1 MAKTKLA
8 ASYLKRIDP
17 RLLKA
22 FAFAA
27 TLVAFAWLVLSHAW
41 FSDDAY
47 FSFRTVDNFINGY
60 GLTWNV
66 AERVQVYTHP
76 LWVLL
81 LSIPYNF
88 SHEIYLTTIFTSLA
102 LTLVLVGLVTFAG
115 TKNFW
120 RGLAAVLLL
129 GLSTA
134 FVDYSS
140 PGLEN
145 PLSHLLLG
153 GFLILFFQQGTSPRK
168 LFWLSLIAALGTVN
182 RLDTALFY
190 FPPLLYEWTRQTNKW
205 RGAGMLALGLVPL
218 FVWEVFSIIYYGFPF
233 PNTYY
238 AKAQNYIGLKESI
251 WAGLNYFY
259 FTFKFDPITWAVIGA
274 PVVTVVWQKTR
285 AGLSVAAGI
294 LLYLIYILSIGG
306 DFMGGR
312 FISSAYLA
320 SVLIL
325 LAFLFP
331 KLSFKKHWA
340 LIPAAVLLSLVAT
353 SPPYFLYPKDFRTSR
368 WPLVGNV
375 VVDERR
381 EFYSTNF
388 VRLEMFHEFN
398 SDPTHNVINNLAF
411 LVRSVFRGTAFRTEA
426 EHDWIDLGLDLQ
438 ERATAEGRIVTVSEG
453 NGLTGFYAGPNVHF
467 IQGLALTD
475 PFLARLPPLYYPNW
489 RSGHFIRSIPRGYTE
504 IEQGSASALSD
515 PILDSYLQKIRL
527 VTRGPIFSLERW
539 QTIWE
544 LNTHGFDYFLPDYE
558 DPFRFPGLT
567 HLTADSANGLE
578 IETSGIAFNGKKG
591 IGLQIDFDHL
601 IHAEGLEIALS
612 AGDSFELLYLD
623 ADENSIGSTTLISDQ
638 VDGIETYSV
647 EIPGSVSSKGF
658 AAIRVLPIRALYT
671 LADSEYSI
679 FQFRLIENQ

>member
-8 ASYLKRIDP
+8 VGNLEKIDP
-17 RLLKA
+17 RFLKA

-47 FSFRTVDNFINGY
+47 FSFRTIDNFINGY

-66 AERVQVYTHP
+66 AERVQVFTHP

-81 LSIPYNF
+81 LSIPYYF
-88 SHEIYLTTIFTSLA
+88 SHEIYLTTIFTSLI
-102 LTLVLVGLVTFAG
+102 LTLVLIGLVVLVGA
-115 TKNFW
+115 KNFW
-120 RGLAAVLLL
+120 RGLAAGLLL

-153 GFLILFFQQGTSPRK
+153 GFLILFFREGTSSRK
-168 LFWLSLIAALGTVN
+168 LFWLALIAALGTVN

-190 FPPLLYEWTRQTNKW
+190 FPPLLYEWTRQKNKW
-205 RGAGMLALGLVPL
+205 RGTGMLALGLLPL
-218 FVWEVFSIIYYGFPF
+218 FAWEIFSVVYYGFPF

-251 WAGLNYFY
+251 WAGLNYLY
-259 FTFKFDPITWAVIGA
+259 FTLKFDPVTWFVIAAALIT
-274 PVVTVVWQKTR
+274 TVWQKTR

-294 LLYLIYILSIGG
+294 VLYLFYILSIGG

-320 SVLIL
+320 GVLVL
-325 LAFLFP
+325 LAYLLP
-331 KLSFKKHWA
+331 KLSLKKHWA
-340 LIPAAVLLSLVAT
+340 LIPAALLLSLVAT
-353 SPPYFLYPKDFRTSR
+353 SPPYLLYPKDFRTSR

-398 SDPTHNVINNLAF
+398 TDPAHTVINNVAY

-438 ERATAEGRIVTVSEG
+438 ERAAAEGRIVTVSEG

-489 RSGHFIRSIPRGYTE
+489 RSGHFIRLIPRGYTE
-504 IEQGSASALSD
+504 IEEGTQSSLSD
-515 PILDSYLQKIRL
+515 PVLDNYFQKIRL
-527 VTRGPIFSLERW
+527 VTQGLLFTTERW
-539 QTIWE
+539 QAIWE
-544 LNTHGFDYFLPDYE
+544 LNTGGFEDFLPNYE
-558 DPFRFPGLT
+558 DRFRFPNLRR
-567 HLTADSANGLE
+567 LTADSSNSLQIEDSGL
-578 IETSGIAFNGKKG
+578 AFNGKKG
-591 IGLQIDFDHL
+591 TGLQIDFDHL
-601 IHAEGLEIALS
+601 VFAQRLEITLS
-612 AGDSFELLYLD
+612 GGDSFELQYLG
-623 ADENSIGSTTLISDQ
+623 ADGNAVGSNSLISDQ
-638 VDGIETYSV
+638 TDGVEIYTV
-647 EIPGSVSSKGF
+647 EIPQSVSRTGF
-658 AAIRVLPIRALYT
+658 AAIRLLPIRALYT

-679 FQFRLIENQ
+679 FGFALITPQ

>member
-1 MAKTKLA
+1 MAKTKRA
-8 ASYLKRIDP
+8 IGYLEKIDP
-17 RLLKA
+17 RLVRA

-27 TLVAFAWLVLSHAW
+27 SLIAFAWLVLSHAW

-66 AERVQVYTHP
+66 AERVQVFTHP

-81 LSIPYNF
+81 LSIPYYF
-88 SHEIYLTTIFTSLA
+88 SHEIYLTTIFTSLI
-102 LTLVLVGLVTFAG
+102 LTLVLIGLIVSVGG
-115 TKNFW
+115 KNFW

-153 GFLILFFQQGTSPRK
+153 GFLILFFQEGTSSKK
-168 LFWLSLIAALGTVN
+168 LFWLSVIAALGTVN

-190 FPPLLYEWTRQTNKW
+190 FPPLLFEWTRQKNKL
-205 RGAGMLALGLVPL
+205 RGAGVLALGLVPL
-218 FVWEVFSIIYYGFPF
+218 FAWEIFSVIYYGFPF

-259 FTFKFDPITWAVIGA
+259 FTLKFDPVTWVVIATAIIT
-274 PVVTVVWQKTR
+274 TVWQKTR
-285 AGLSVAAGI
+285 AGLSVATGI
-294 LLYLIYILSIGG
+294 VLYLIYILSIGG

-320 SVLIL
+320 GVLVL
-325 LAFLFP
+325 LAYLFP
-331 KLSFKKHWA
+331 KLSLKKHWA
-340 LIPAAVLLSLVAT
+340 LIPAAFLLSLVAT

-398 SDPTHNVINNLAF
+398 TDPTHNLINNVAY

-426 EHDWIDLGLDLQ
+426 EHDWIDLGLELH
-438 ERATAEGRIVTVSEG
+438 ERAAAEGRIVTVSEG

-489 RSGHFIRSIPRGYTE
+489 RSGHFIRLIPRGYAE
-504 IEQGSASALSD
+504 IEKGTQSSLSD
-515 PILDSYLQKIRL
+515 TVVDNYFQKIRL
-527 VTRGPIFSLERW
+527 VTHGPLFTAERW
-539 QTIWE
+539 QAIWE
-544 LNTHGFDYFLPDYE
+544 LNTRSFEDFLPNYE
-558 DPFRFPGLT
+558 DQFRFPNLT
-567 HLTADSANGLE
+567 QLTVDSSNTLE
-578 IETSGIAFNGKKG
+578 IEDGGLAFNGKKG
-591 IGLQIDFDHL
+591 TGLQINFTDQVRAKD
-601 IHAEGLEIALS
+601 LEIVLS
-612 AGDSFELLYLD
+612 GGDSFELQFLD
-623 ADENSIGSTTLISDQ
+623 ADGEIIGSSSVISDQ
-638 VDGIETYSV
+638 TDGIETYAV
-647 EIPGSVSSKGF
+647 DIPLSVSRTGF
-658 AAIRVLPIRALYT
+658 VSIRLLPIRALYT
-671 LADSEYSI
+671 LADSEYAI
-679 FQFRLIENQ
+679 FEFRLIEPQ